1 MNLRSTFSADYGNQ
15 KILLPYS
22 YKKNGGRI
30 LFYLTL
36 KLRLKIT

>member
-1 MNLRSTFSADYGNQ
+1 MKCRVDREVPER

-30 LFYLTL
+30 LFCLTL